1 MNSDSLQFIHLYARE
16 YGMPHSKDNST
27 DVKDYIYKL
36 IEYKSM
42 SDESSLSDDKNL
54 IDRTKNLQK
63 ELDHNV
69 DHN

>member
-1 MNSDSLQFIHLYARE
+1 
-16 YGMPHSKDNST
+16 MPHSKDNST

-54 IDRTKNLQK
+54 IDRTKNLRK

-69 DHN
+69 DHDEMRNNE